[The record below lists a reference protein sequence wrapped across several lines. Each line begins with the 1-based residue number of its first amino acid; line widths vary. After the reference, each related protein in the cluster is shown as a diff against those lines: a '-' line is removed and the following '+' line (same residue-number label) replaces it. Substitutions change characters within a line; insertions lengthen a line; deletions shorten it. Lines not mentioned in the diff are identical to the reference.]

1 MIPIDTHTLTDSS
14 AFGVKNGII
23 RLNDDQNI
31 QYEEWKRRIGNA
43 FGTEDMDVAAYLLN
57 SLCKVSGI
65 KTEQADVLNGLCAA
79 IQELHPRDH
88 CERMLVS
95 QMVLVDYRL
104 KACMHSAGRALSPEM
119 RDTEMAMAV
128 RLMRLYTQQLETL
141 RRYRTG
147 GNQMITVN
155 HVTAE
160 QAIVGDVYKE

>member
-1 MIPIDTHTLTDSS
+1 MLAITSDTLTDSS
-14 AFGVKNGII
+14 SFSVQNAGL
-23 RLNDDQNI
+23 RLNGDQNI
-31 QYEEWKRRIGNA
+31 QYDEWKRRIGEA
-43 FGTEDMDVAAYLLN
+43 FGTEDIDVAAYLLN
-57 SLCKVSGI
+57 SICRASGI
-65 KTEQADVLNGLCAA
+65 KAEQADVLNGLCAA

-104 KACMHSAGRALSPEM
+104 KTCMHSAGRALSPEM
-119 RDTEMAMAV
+119 RDTEMAMAIK
-128 RLMRLYTQQLETL
+128 LMRLYTQQLETL